1 MDRKKII
8 ISIFLVLLISVF
20 MLVQVSY
27 KNKDNK
33 KNIGESNKVYDEEN
47 NVYKLYDDSGNVVI
61 ESENEDALDIY
72 NVVEDYDPQL
82 PLEESGIDVR
92 DYMY

>member
-8 ISIFLVLLISVF
+8 IICLVLLISVF
-20 MLVQVSY
+20 LLVKVSY
-27 KNKDNK
+27 KNKDNE

-47 NVYKLYDDSGNVVI
+47 NVYKLYDDSGNVII

-72 NVVEDYDPQL
+72 NAIEDYSPQL